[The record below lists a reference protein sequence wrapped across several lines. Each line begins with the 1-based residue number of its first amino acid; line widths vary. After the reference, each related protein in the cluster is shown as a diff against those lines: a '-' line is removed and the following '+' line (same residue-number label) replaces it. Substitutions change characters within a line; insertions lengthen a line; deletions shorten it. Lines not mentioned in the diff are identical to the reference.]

1 MKCALI
7 MAGGCGTR
15 LYPLSTL
22 ECPKQFV
29 KMFENKTLIQLTYER
44 LSKFFEKENIFIVL
58 PEKYKHFIE
67 ELLPEVNNENI
78 IIEPSQRSTA
88 PCVLYSCLYISKV
101 KPNSTLFVFPSDH
114 YIKDEDKFIETLDNM
129 NKYILKN
136 NSLILMG
143 IKPNMPSERYG
154 YIKFKRN
161 KSNIV
166 NITKFKEKPNKFKAN
181 LYYLTKNYYW
191 SSDTYAF
198 NINYILNLYKE
209 LLPNDYKVLTNKNII
224 KKEVYNKCTHTSVA
238 YAIFEK
244 LNNIAMIK
252 YNYHW
257 DDVGVFESLIKYTN
271 NINVINIYNDKI
283 INENNT
289 QIKISDKMQN

>member
-1 MKCALI
+1 

-161 KSNIV
+161 KSNVV
-166 NITKFKEKPNKFKAN
+166 NITKFKEKPNKLKAN

-198 NINYILNLYKE
+198 NINYMLNLYKK
-209 LLPNDYKVLTNKNII
+209 LLPNDYKVLTNKHII
-224 KKEVYNKCTHTSVA
+224 KKEAYNNCTQTSVA

>member
-67 ELLPEVNNENI
+67 DLLPEVNNENI